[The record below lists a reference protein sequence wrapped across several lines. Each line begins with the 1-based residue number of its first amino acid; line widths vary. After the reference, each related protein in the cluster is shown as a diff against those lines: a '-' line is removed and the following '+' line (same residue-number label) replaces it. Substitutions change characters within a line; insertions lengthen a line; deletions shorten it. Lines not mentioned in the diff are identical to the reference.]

1 MKASFSSMTESQR
14 HGWDIIPTDPH
25 LFDMDWKKKN
35 LDGWKTASQKVFY
48 WTGKVRPFIENSK
61 IWMDGLQSVK
71 QIAIIIFFV
80 LQIWERLLNLIQKDT
95 EICID
100 KTFKSA
106 QENFPCDKK
115 NVIPIQFTSS
125 TLFML
130 PSFTDR
136 VAERSTTGG

>member
-1 MKASFSSMTESQR
+1 MYILKVSFSSTMESQR
-14 HGWDIIPTDPH
+14 RGWDIIPTDPQ

-100 KTFKSA
+100 KIFKSA

-115 NVIPIQFTSS
+115 
-125 TLFML
+125 M
-130 PSFTDR
+130 
-136 VAERSTTGG
+136 